1 MNSFAAR
8 TALRVVLLAFLGCR
22 IAAAAGADEPPRQR
36 LCMDF
41 GWRFQN
47 GDPADAGQALVFP
60 EVKDLAKVRKADI
73 AAEAKLALS
82 RIDAAVAHLGENL
95 PIVQPGFDDSSWR
108 QVDLPHDWAVELPFD
123 PKANYQHGFKAI
135 DPAKGTNIGWYRRTF
150 DLPAS
155 DQGKTLWL
163 EFDGVYRNSLVW
175 LNGHCLGRHPS
186 GYTSFMYD
194 ISKAARFGGSN
205 ILVVRADATR
215 TEGWFYEGAGIY
227 RHVWLVKT
235 NPVHVAH
242 WGTFVTTK
250 VDGADAIVNVQT
262 ALENDSTK
270 DDSCEVD
277 SAILDADGKQVAWQ
291 HVSAVSVKA
300 GQSTTVLPS
309 LDLHNANL
317 WSLESPYLYKLVT
330 TVKENGSPVDVVETP
345 FGIRT
350 IRFDAD
356 QGFFL
361 NGKHVEIYGTCNH
374 QDHAG
379 VGSALPDRLQSFRV
393 EKLKEMGCNAYR
405 TSHNPPT
412 PELLDA
418 CDRLGM
424 LVMDETRRMG
434 TDPEALG
441 QLESMMMRDRNH
453 PCVII
458 WSLGNEESRDNM
470 QADNDIGAAMCKTM
484 QDVAHKLDP
493 SRVCTVA
500 MNGSWGL
507 GFSKVI
513 DVQGFNYVTRGGT
526 RGGLSADAFHE
537 KFPAKPCIGTEDA
550 STVCTR
556 GEYADDRAK
565 GYVSAYDKR
574 GTATAEKWW
583 NFYATRP
590 WLPGAFV
597 WTGFDYRGEPTPYK
611 WPCINSHFGI
621 LDTCGFPKDS
631 FYYYKAW
638 WTHDTVLHI
647 FPHWNWA
654 GKEGQDI
661 EVWAYSNCDEVEL
674 FLNGTSLG
682 RQKMEPRQH
691 LSWTVKYAPGTL
703 SAKGYRDGKEVAQ
716 DQVQT
721 TGDPSSI
728 ALKADRTQIH
738 ADRQDVSVITV
749 SALDAEGRAV
759 PTAQNEITFTVS
771 GPGKII
777 GVGNGDPSSHEP
789 DKASKRRLFNGLA
802 QVILQSNSE
811 PGRIEVTATADGL
824 QPATLTIQTQTSPT
838 LAETP

>member
-1 MNSFAAR
+1 
-8 TALRVVLLAFLGCR
+8 
-22 IAAAAGADEPPRQR
+22 
-36 LCMDF
+36 
-41 GWRFQN
+41 
-47 GDPADAGQALVFP
+47 
-60 EVKDLAKVRKADI
+60 
-73 AAEAKLALS
+73 
-82 RIDAAVAHLGENL
+82 
-95 PIVQPGFDDSSWR
+95 
-108 QVDLPHDWAVELPFD
+108 LPFD

-300 GQSTTVLPS
+300 DQSTTDLPS

-345 FGIRT
+345 FVIRT

-361 NGKHVEIYGTCNH
+361 NGKHVEIYGKCNH

-470 QADNDIGAAMCKTM
+470 QADNDIGAAMC
-484 QDVAHKLDP
+484 
-493 SRVCTVA
+493 
-500 MNGSWGL
+500 
-507 GFSKVI
+507 
-513 DVQGFNYVTRGGT
+513 
-526 RGGLSADAFHE
+526 
-537 KFPAKPCIGTEDA
+537 
-550 STVCTR
+550 
-556 GEYADDRAK
+556 
-565 GYVSAYDKR
+565 
-574 GTATAEKWW
+574 
-583 NFYATRP
+583 
-590 WLPGAFV
+590 
-597 WTGFDYRGEPTPYK
+597 
-611 WPCINSHFGI
+611 
-621 LDTCGFPKDS
+621 
-631 FYYYKAW
+631 
-638 WTHDTVLHI
+638 
-647 FPHWNWA
+647 
-654 GKEGQDI
+654 
-661 EVWAYSNCDEVEL
+661 
-674 FLNGTSLG
+674 
-682 RQKMEPRQH
+682 
-691 LSWTVKYAPGTL
+691 
-703 SAKGYRDGKEVAQ
+703 
-716 DQVQT
+716 
-721 TGDPSSI
+721 
-728 ALKADRTQIH
+728 
-738 ADRQDVSVITV
+738 
-749 SALDAEGRAV
+749 
-759 PTAQNEITFTVS
+759 
-771 GPGKII
+771 
-777 GVGNGDPSSHEP
+777 
-789 DKASKRRLFNGLA
+789 
-802 QVILQSNSE
+802 
-811 PGRIEVTATADGL
+811 
-824 QPATLTIQTQTSPT
+824 
-838 LAETP
+838 